1 MASDTYYIQ
10 FHGIQYVLS
19 LLVASSSTSS
29 GKTLLVD
36 IEQEE
41 SGARWTGEFAAK
53 YVEDITQKTGN
64 YKRFSVF
71 VNMLRKSLDNS
82 GSNSVFVDL
91 LTTAD
96 LNELKQRR
104 SGKSKLNDSSNGS
117 RTLLST
123 SSSSTKN
130 NGGKRYLILTYTAE
144 FDKVHY
150 PLPLA
155 YEEHPSP
162 ATLQRTISR
171 LRRERA
177 NGGRSN
183 SNSNSGSSIDV
194 VDLQRQLHVVRAEN
208 EALRR
213 NKGNAAAVE
222 ARIAF
227 QKYRETSE
235 MVRGTLWFVVLIHFV
250 FFDSSC

>member
-82 GSNSVFVDL
+82 GNNSVFVDL

-235 MVRGTLWFVVLIHFV
+235 MVRGHSVVCLF
-250 FFDSSC
+250 